1 MTAVAGGTNFR
12 KWSILALL
20 SLGMVIAY
28 IDRANLSVVL
38 AAPEFRSTFDL
49 SDSARGLLNSAFF
62 WSYAVLQIP
71 AGWLVDRYGVRRVY
85 AIGFFF
91 WTLVS
96 AMTGFANS
104 MYQLITLRLLLG
116 AGESVGA
123 PASLRWIR
131 WNCPEQER
139 GFAIGIY
146 MAGTK
151 IGAAIGVPIA
161 VFLITSLNWRAMF
174 FVCGLSGFLWLIT
187 WLMLVRETP
196 AGAVASRAENLETEI
211 PFRDIIMTRTVVGIL
226 LGTFSYGYFLY
237 FCVTWL
243 PAYLVENRHLAL
255 AAMGFYSLFSFAG
268 MAVMA
273 ILSGWLADWM
283 ISRGTDP
290 ARTRKVFTILG
301 FVLASTEVFGAWTNS
316 QTIALFFAAF
326 SLAGLGLATA
336 NYWALTQT
344 LIPGK
349 AMGRIAGIQN
359 CASNLGGVAAPI
371 LTGWLKEKSGGYQA
385 PMQAIWI
392 ILLIGMAS
400 YLFLV
405 RSTAL
410 GKARGH
416 ASKSDS
422 PARASSSSQHL

>member
-1 MTAVAGGTNFR
+1 MGNRLVGTGFR
-12 KWSILALL
+12 KWGILAIL

-38 AAPEFRSTFDL
+38 AAPEIRNTFDL
-49 SDSARGLLNSAFF
+49 SDSARGLLNSVFF
-62 WSYAVLQIP
+62 WSYAILQIP

-96 AMTGFANS
+96 AMTGFVS
-104 MYQLITLRLLLG
+104 SVYQLIAVRLLLG

-139 GFAIGIY
+139 GFAVGIY

-161 VFLITSLNWRAMF
+161 AFLIIAFDWRAMF
-174 FVCGLSGFLWLIT
+174 FICGFSGFLWLIA
-187 WLMLVRETP
+187 WLFLARETP
-196 AGAVASRAENLETEI
+196 AVASLPAEKLESEI
-211 PFRDIIMTRTVVGIL
+211 SFRDIIMTRTVLGIL

-255 AAMGFYSLFSFAG
+255 TSMGFYSLFSFGG
-268 MAVMA
+268 MAVVA

-283 ISRGTDP
+283 ISRGSDP
-290 ARTRKVFTILG
+290 SRTRKAFTVLG
-301 FVLASTEVFGAWTNS
+301 FVLASTEVFGAWTSS
-316 QTIALFFAAF
+316 QAVALFFAAF

-344 LIPGK
+344 LVPGK

-392 ILLIGMAS
+392 ILLIGIAS
-400 YLFLV
+400 YLILV
-405 RSTAL
+405 RSN
-410 GKARGH
+410 
-416 ASKSDS
+416 ASKTVQ
-422 PARASSSSQHL
+422 AHV

>member
-1 MTAVAGGTNFR
+1 MTMFGQILGTRTR
-12 KWSILALL
+12 KWGILTIL

-28 IDRANLSVVL
+28 IDRANLSVAL
-38 AAPEFRSTFDL
+38 ATTEFRTNFQI
-49 SDSARGLLNSAFF
+49 SDSGRGLLNSAFF
-62 WSYAVLQIP
+62 WSYALLQIP

-96 AMTGFANS
+96 AMTGFVNNV
-104 MYQLITLRLLLG
+104 YQLVTLRLLLG

-139 GFAIGIY
+139 GLAVGIY

-151 IGAAIGVPIA
+151 IGSAIGVPIA
-161 VFLITSLNWRAMF
+161 AFLITAFNWQSMF
-174 FVCGLSGFLWLIT
+174 FICGASGFLWLLA
-187 WLMLVRETP
+187 WLVLARDTP
-196 AGAVASRAENLETEI
+196 ADALPANVESLGRDI
-211 PFRDIIMTRTVVGIL
+211 PFREVLMNRTVLGIL

-255 AAMGFYSLFSFAG
+255 TSMGFYALFSFGAL
-268 MAVMA
+268 AVVA

-290 ARTRKVFTILG
+290 ARTRKAFTILG
-301 FVLASTEVFGAWTNS
+301 FVLASTEVFGAWTTS
-316 QTIALFFAAF
+316 QTLALFFAAF

-344 LIPGK
+344 LVPGR

-371 LTGWLKEKSGGYQA
+371 LTGWLKEKSGGYQV
-385 PMQAIWI
+385 PMQVIWI
-392 ILLIGMAS
+392 VLIIGIIS
-400 YLFLV
+400 YLVLV
-405 RSTAL
+405 RPSRMAE
-410 GKARGH
+410 AR
-416 ASKSDS
+416 S
-422 PARASSSSQHL
+422 PALE

>member
-1 MTAVAGGTNFR
+1 
-12 KWSILALL
+12 
-20 SLGMVIAY
+20 
-28 IDRANLSVVL
+28 
-38 AAPEFRSTFDL
+38 
-49 SDSARGLLNSAFF
+49 
-62 WSYAVLQIP
+62 
-71 AGWLVDRYGVRRVY
+71 
-85 AIGFFF
+85 
-91 WTLVS
+91 
-96 AMTGFANS
+96 MTGFVS
-104 MYQLITLRLLLG
+104 SVYQLIALRLLLG

-139 GFAIGIY
+139 GFAVGIY

-161 VFLITSLNWRAMF
+161 AFLITALNWRAMF
-174 FVCGLSGFLWLIT
+174 FICGFSGFLWLVG
-187 WLMLVRETP
+187 WLLFARESP
-196 AGAVASRAENLETEI
+196 AVAASARAENLETEI
-211 PFRDIIMTRTVVGIL
+211 SFRDVIMTRTVAGIL

-243 PAYLVENRHLAL
+243 PAYLVEKRHLDL
-255 AAMGFYSLFSFAG
+255 TSMGFYSLFSFAG
-268 MAVMA
+268 MAVVA

-290 ARTRKVFTILG
+290 SRTRKAFTILG
-301 FVLASTEVFGAWTNS
+301 FVLASTEVFGAWTSS

-344 LIPGK
+344 LVPGK

-359 CASNLGGVAAPI
+359 CASNMGGVAAPI

-385 PMQAIWI
+385 PMLVIWI
-392 ILLIGMAS
+392 ILLIGIAA
-400 YLFLV
+400 YVILV
-405 RSTAL
+405 RSNAMP
-410 GKARGH
+410 GAKVH
-416 ASKSDS
+416 AS
-422 PARASSSSQHL
+422 

>member
-1 MTAVAGGTNFR
+1 
-12 KWSILALL
+12 
-20 SLGMVIAY
+20 MVIAY

-38 AAPEFRSTFDL
+38 ATPEFRRTFDL
-49 SDSARGLLNSAFF
+49 SDSARGLLNSVFF

-96 AMTGFANS
+96 AITGFIS
-104 MYQLITLRLLLG
+104 GISELIAVRLLLG

-139 GFAIGIY
+139 GLAVGIY

-161 VFLITSLNWRAMF
+161 AFLITALDWRAMF
-174 FVCGLSGFLWLIT
+174 FICGVSGFLWLIA
-187 WLMLVRETP
+187 WLLLARETP
-196 AGAVASRAENLETEI
+196 AGAVATRVENLESELS
-211 PFRDIIMTRTVVGIL
+211 FRDVILTRTVLGIL

-243 PAYLVENRHLAL
+243 PAYLVEKRHMAL
-255 AAMGFYSLFSFAG
+255 TSMGFYSLFSFAG
-268 MAVMA
+268 MAVVA

-290 ARTRKVFTILG
+290 SRTRKAFTILG
-301 FVLASTEVFGAWTNS
+301 FVLASTEVFGAWTS
-316 QTIALFFAAF
+316 SETVALFFAAF

-344 LIPGK
+344 LVPGK

-371 LTGWLKEKSGGYQA
+371 VTGWLKEKSGGYQA

-392 ILLIGMAS
+392 ILLIGIAS
-400 YLFLV
+400 YLILV
-405 RSTAL
+405 RSNAIP
-410 GKARGH
+410 GAKAH
-416 ASKSDS
+416 A
-422 PARASSSSQHL
+422 A

>member
-1 MTAVAGGTNFR
+1 MTMFGQILGTRTR
-12 KWSILALL
+12 KWGILTIL

-28 IDRANLSVVL
+28 IDRANLSVAL
-38 AAPEFRSTFDL
+38 ATTEFRTTFQI
-49 SDSARGLLNSAFF
+49 SDSGRGLLNSAFF
-62 WSYAVLQIP
+62 WSYALLQIP

-96 AMTGFANS
+96 AMTGFVNNV
-104 MYQLITLRLLLG
+104 YQLVTLRLLLG

-139 GFAIGIY
+139 GLAVGIY

-161 VFLITSLNWRAMF
+161 AFLITALNWQSMF
-174 FVCGLSGFLWLIT
+174 FICGASGFLWLLA
-187 WLMLVRETP
+187 WLVLARDTP
-196 AGAVASRAENLETEI
+196 ADALPANVESLGRDI
-211 PFRDIIMTRTVVGIL
+211 PFREVLMNRTVLGIL

-255 AAMGFYSLFSFAG
+255 TSMGFYALFSFGAL
-268 MAVMA
+268 AVVA

-290 ARTRKVFTILG
+290 ARTRKAFTILG
-301 FVLASTEVFGAWTNS
+301 FVLASTEVFGAWTTS
-316 QTIALFFAAF
+316 QTLALFFAAF

-344 LIPGK
+344 LVPGR

-371 LTGWLKEKSGGYQA
+371 LTGWLKEKSGGYQV
-385 PMQAIWI
+385 PMQVIWI
-392 ILLIGMAS
+392 VLIIGIIS
-400 YLFLV
+400 YLVLV
-405 RSTAL
+405 RPSRMAD
-410 GKARGH
+410 AR
-416 ASKSDS
+416 S
-422 PARASSSSQHL
+422 PALE

>member
-1 MTAVAGGTNFR
+1 MNAVLDTRSQKWAVLIILSAGM
-12 KWSILALL
+12 I
-20 SLGMVIAY
+20 IAY

-38 AAPEFRSTFDL
+38 AGAEFKSEFHLT
-49 SDSARGLLNSAFF
+49 DSARGLLNSTFF
-62 WSYAVLQIP
+62 WSYALLQIP

-96 AMTGFANS
+96 AATGFVTNVF
-104 MYQLITLRLLLG
+104 QLIAVRLLLG

-131 WNCPEQER
+131 SHCTEQER
-139 GFAIGIY
+139 GLAVGIY

-161 VFLITSLNWRAMF
+161 AFLINAFDWRAMF
-174 FVCGLSGFLWLIT
+174 LICGIAGFV
-187 WLMLVRETP
+187 WLMAWLFLARETVVE
-196 AGAVASRAENLETEI
+196 VAPSQPDPSEQNTS
-211 PFRDIIMTRTVVGIL
+211 FRSVIMSQTVLGIL

-255 AAMGFYSLFSFAG
+255 TSMGFYSFFSFGG
-268 MAVMA
+268 MAIVA

-290 ARTRKVFTILG
+290 AGTRKAFTILG
-301 FVLASTEVFGAWTNS
+301 FVLASTEVFGAWTDS
-316 QTIALFFAAF
+316 QMVALFFAAF

-344 LIPGK
+344 LVPGR

-371 LTGWLKEKSGGYQA
+371 LTGWLKERSGGYQA

-392 ILLIGMAS
+392 ILLIGIAS
-400 YLFLV
+400 YLILV
-405 RSTAL
+405 RPPRVGDAHPQLS
-410 GKARGH
+410 R
-416 ASKSDS
+416 
-422 PARASSSSQHL
+422 